1 MRASSGQR
9 SSAAQDTEASPEGPR
24 RSILAQERSRQT
36 RQELVRAALRL
47 WSERGFET
55 GVEETT
61 AKEIAEA
68 AGVTKGTFYFH
79 FAHKEHILLEMG
91 WATAQIMYE
100 EGERALAAGR
110 SVDDTIDRLMT
121 SLARRVTAAPRPAV
135 ARAVLEFNKLP
146 AGERYID
153 EERHFGFRYS
163 FATVFREAQVKG
175 ELPADIDSDEL
186 GAMLEALVMD
196 AILRWAQG
204 GTTPLRKS
212 LRQRSSILLAGLR
225 HGGVDE
231 DLVGSGRNNRGRS
244 AQTSV
249 RNDR

>member
-1 MRASSGQR
+1 MVAS
-9 SSAAQDTEASPEGPR
+9 AEGPR

-36 RQELVRAALRL
+36 RQDLVRAALRL

-55 GVEETT
+55 GIEETT

-91 WATAQIMYE
+91 WATAQIMHE
-100 EGERALAAGR
+100 EAARALAAGR
-110 SVDDTIDRLMT
+110 SLDDTIDRLMT

-146 AGERYID
+146 PGERYID
-153 EERHFGFRYS
+153 EERHFGFRHS
-163 FATVFREAQVKG
+163 FATVFGEAQRKG
-175 ELPADIDSDEL
+175 ELPSRLDPDDL

-196 AILRWAQG
+196 AILRWARG
-204 GTTPLRKS
+204 GTTPLRKA
-212 LRQRSSILLAGLR
+212 LRQRSSILLAGSR
-225 HGGVDE
+225 HQDE
-231 DLVGSGRNNRGRS
+231 DEELVGSGPNSKGRS
-244 AQTSV
+244 A
-249 RNDR
+249 RPLIRGG

>member
-1 MRASSGQR
+1 VRESSGQR
-9 SSAAQDTEASPEGPR
+9 SSVAQDALTPAEGPR
-24 RSILAQERSRQT
+24 RSQLAQERSRQT

-55 GVEETT
+55 GIEETT

-100 EGERALAAGR
+100 EAARALAAGR
-110 SVDDTIDRLMT
+110 SVDETIDRLMT

-146 AGERYID
+146 PAERTID
-153 EERHFGFRYS
+153 ERHFGFRYS
-163 FATVFREAQVKG
+163 FATVFAEAQVRG
-175 ELPADIDSDEL
+175 ELPSGVDPEEL

-196 AILRWAQG
+196 AILRWARG
-204 GTTPLRKS
+204 GIAPLRKT
-212 LRQRSSILLAGLR
+212 LRQRSSILLAGVR
-225 HGGVDE
+225 HGGADE
-231 DLVGSGRNNRGRS
+231 DGVGSGRNRKGRS
-244 AQTSV
+244 V
-249 RNDR
+249 RASARSDR